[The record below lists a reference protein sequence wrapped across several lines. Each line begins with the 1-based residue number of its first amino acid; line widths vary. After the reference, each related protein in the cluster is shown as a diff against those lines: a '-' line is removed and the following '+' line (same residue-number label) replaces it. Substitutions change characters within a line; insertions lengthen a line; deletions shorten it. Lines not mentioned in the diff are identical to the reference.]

1 MDSNTVS
8 SFQVDC
14 FLWHVRKRF
23 ADQEMGDAPFLDR
36 LRRDQKPLRGRGSTL
51 GLDIDTATRVGKQ
64 IVERILEDES
74 DEALK
79 MTIASVPATRYLTDM
94 TLEEMSRD
102 WFMLMP
108 KQKVAG
114 SLCIR
119 MDQAI
124 MDKNI
129 ILKANFSVIFDRLE
143 TLILLRALTDE
154 GAIVGEISPLPSLP
168 DILMRMSKMQLGSS
182 SEDLNGMITQFE
194 SLKLYRDSLGEA
206 VMRMGDLHSLQS
218 RNGKWREQ
226 LSQKFEEIRWLI
238 EEVRHRLKITENS
251 FEQIT
256 FMQALQLLLEV
267 EQEIRT
273 FSFQLI

>member
-23 ADQEMGDAPFLDR
+23 ADQELGDAPFLDR
-36 LRRDQKPLRGRGSTL
+36 LRRDQKSLRGRGSTL
-51 GLDIDTATRVGKQ
+51 GLDIETATCAGKL
-64 IVERILEDES
+64 IVERILEEES

-79 MTIASVPATRYLTDM
+79 MTIASVPASRYITDM

-114 SLCIR
+114 PLFIK

-129 ILKANFSVIFDRLE
+129 TLKANFSVIFNRLE
-143 TLILLRALTDE
+143 TLILLRAFTDE
-154 GAIVGEISPLPSLP
+154 GAIVGEISPLPYFPGHTNEDVKNAIGVLIGGLEWNDNTVRVSETLQRFAWRGSNEDGRPSL
-168 DILMRMSKMQLGSS
+168 S
-182 SEDLNGMITQFE
+182 SE
-194 SLKLYRDSLGEA
+194 
-206 VMRMGDLHSLQS
+206 
-218 RNGKWREQ
+218 
-226 LSQKFEEIRWLI
+226 
-238 EEVRHRLKITENS
+238 
-251 FEQIT
+251 
-256 FMQALQLLLEV
+256 
-267 EQEIRT
+267 
-273 FSFQLI
+273 

>member
-1 MDSNTVS
+1 MDSNTVL

-23 ADQEMGDAPFLDR
+23 ADQETGDAPFLDR
-36 LRRDQKPLRGRGSTL
+36 LRRDQKSLRGRGSTL
-51 GLDIDTATRVGKQ
+51 GLDIETATRAGKQ
-64 IVERILEDES
+64 IVERILEEES

-79 MTIASVPATRYLTDM
+79 MTIASVPASRYLTDM
-94 TLEEMSRD
+94 TLEEMSRE

-143 TLILLRALTDE
+143 TLILLRAFTEE

-168 DILMRMSKMQLGSS
+168 GHTDEDVKNAIGVLIGGLEWNDNTVRVSETLQRFAWRSSNEGGRPPLPPKQKRKMARTIE
-182 SEDLNGMITQFE
+182 SE
-194 SLKLYRDSLGEA
+194 
-206 VMRMGDLHSLQS
+206 V
-218 RNGKWREQ
+218 
-226 LSQKFEEIRWLI
+226 
-238 EEVRHRLKITENS
+238 
-251 FEQIT
+251 
-256 FMQALQLLLEV
+256 
-267 EQEIRT
+267 
-273 FSFQLI
+273 

>member
-23 ADQEMGDAPFLDR
+23 ADQELGDAPFLDR
-36 LRRDQKPLRGRGSTL
+36 LRRDQKSLRGRGSTL
-51 GLDIDTATRVGKQ
+51 GLDIETATCAGKL
-64 IVERILEDES
+64 IVERILEEES

-79 MTIASVPATRYLTDM
+79 MTIASVPASRYITDM

-114 SLCIR
+114 PLFIK

-129 ILKANFSVIFDRLE
+129 TLKANFSVIFNRLE
-143 TLILLRALTDE
+143 TLILLRAFTDE
-154 GAIVGEISPLPSLP
+154 GAIVGEISPLPYFPGHTNEDVKNAIGVLIGGLEWN
-168 DILMRMSKMQLGSS
+168 DNTVRV
-182 SEDLNGMITQFE
+182 SET
-194 SLKLYRDSLGEA
+194 
-206 VMRMGDLHSLQS
+206 LQ
-218 RNGKWREQ
+218 RFAWRSGNETG
-226 LSQKFEEIRWLI
+226 RP
-238 EEVRHRLKITENS
+238 S
-251 FEQIT
+251 FPSE
-256 FMQALQLLLEV
+256 
-267 EQEIRT
+267 
-273 FSFQLI
+273 

>member
-23 ADQEMGDAPFLDR
+23 ADQELGDAPFLDR
-36 LRRDQKPLRGRGSTL
+36 LRRDQKSLRGRGSTL
-51 GLDIDTATRVGKQ
+51 GLDIETATCAGKL
-64 IVERILEDES
+64 IVERILEGES

-79 MTIASVPATRYLTDM
+79 MTIASAPASRYQTDM

-114 SLCIR
+114 PLCIK

-129 ILKANFSVIFDRLE
+129 TLKANFSVIFNRLE
-143 TLILLRALTDE
+143 TLVLLRAFTDE
-154 GAIVGEISPLPSLP
+154 GAIVGEISPLPYFPGHTGEDVKNAIGVLIGGLEWNDNTVRVSETLQ
-168 DILMRMSKMQLGSS
+168 RFAWGSS
-182 SEDLNGMITQFE
+182 NEDG
-194 SLKLYRDSLGEA
+194 
-206 VMRMGDLHSLQS
+206 
-218 RNGKWREQ
+218 
-226 LSQKFEEIRWLI
+226 
-238 EEVRHRLKITENS
+238 RLPLPT
-251 FEQIT
+251 
-256 FMQALQLLLEV
+256 A
-267 EQEIRT
+267 
-273 FSFQLI
+273 

>member
-1 MDSNTVS
+1 MDSNTVL

-23 ADQEMGDAPFLDR
+23 ADQELGDAPFLDR
-36 LRRDQKPLRGRGSTL
+36 LRRDKKSLRGRGSTL
-51 GLDIDTATRVGKQ
+51 GLDIETATRTGKQ
-64 IVERILEDES
+64 IVEGILEEES

-79 MTIASVPATRYLTDM
+79 MTIASVPAPRYLTDM

-114 SLCIR
+114 SLSIR

-129 ILKANFSVIFDRLE
+129 ILKANFSVIFNRLE
-143 TLILLRALTDE
+143 TLILLRAFTEE

-168 DILMRMSKMQLGSS
+168 GHTDEDVKNAIGVLIGGLEWNDNTVRVSETLQRFAWRSSNEDGRPPLPPKQKRKMERTIE
-182 SEDLNGMITQFE
+182 SE
-194 SLKLYRDSLGEA
+194 
-206 VMRMGDLHSLQS
+206 V
-218 RNGKWREQ
+218 
-226 LSQKFEEIRWLI
+226 
-238 EEVRHRLKITENS
+238 
-251 FEQIT
+251 
-256 FMQALQLLLEV
+256 
-267 EQEIRT
+267 
-273 FSFQLI
+273 

>member
-23 ADQEMGDAPFLDR
+23 ADQDMGDAPFLDR
-36 LRRDQKPLRGRGSTL
+36 LRRDQKSLRGRGSTL
-51 GLDIDTATRVGKQ
+51 GLDIETATCAGKL
-64 IVERILEDES
+64 IVERILEEES

-79 MTIASVPATRYLTDM
+79 MTIASVPASRYLTDM

-114 SLCIR
+114 PLCIR

-129 ILKANFSVIFDRLE
+129 TLKANFSVIFNRLE
-143 TLILLRALTDE
+143 TLILLRAFTDE
-154 GAIVGEISPLPSLP
+154 GAIVGEISPLPSFPGHTDEDVKNAIGVLIGGLEWN
-168 DILMRMSKMQLGSS
+168 DNTVRVSETLQRFAWRSS
-182 SEDLNGMITQFE
+182 NEDG
-194 SLKLYRDSLGEA
+194 R
-206 VMRMGDLHSLQS
+206 
-218 RNGKWREQ
+218 
-226 LSQKFEEIRWLI
+226 LSFPPK
-238 EEVRHRLKITENS
+238 
-251 FEQIT
+251 
-256 FMQALQLLLEV
+256 
-267 EQEIRT
+267 
-273 FSFQLI
+273 

>member
-23 ADQEMGDAPFLDR
+23 ANWGLGDAPFLDR
-36 LRRDQKPLRGRGSTL
+36 LRRDQKSLRGRGSTL
-51 GLDIDTATRVGKQ
+51 GLEIEPATRVGKQ
-64 IVERILEDES
+64 IVKRILEEEYN
-74 DEALK
+74 EALK
-79 MTIASVPATRYLTDM
+79 ITIASAPASRYLTDM

-114 SLCIR
+114 PFCIR

-129 ILKANFSVIFDRLE
+129 TLKANFSVVFDRLE
-143 TLILLRALTDE
+143 TLILLRAFTEE

-168 DILMRMSKMQLGSS
+168 GHTDEDVKNAIGILIKGLEWNDNAVRV
-182 SEDLNGMITQFE
+182 SE
-194 SLKLYRDSLGEA
+194 
-206 VMRMGDLHSLQS
+206 
-218 RNGKWREQ
+218 
-226 LSQKFEEIRWLI
+226 
-238 EEVRHRLKITENS
+238 
-251 FEQIT
+251 
-256 FMQALQLLLEV
+256 ALQRFAWRSTNENRRPSFPPKQKRKMARATGPEV
-267 EQEIRT
+267 
-273 FSFQLI
+273 

>member
-23 ADQEMGDAPFLDR
+23 ADQELGDAPFLDR
-36 LRRDQKPLRGRGSTL
+36 LRRDQKSLKGRGSTL
-51 GLDIDTATRVGKQ
+51 GLDIETATCAGRL
-64 IVERILEDES
+64 IVERILEGES

-79 MTIASVPATRYLTDM
+79 MNVASVPASRYQTDM

-114 SLCIR
+114 PLCIK

-129 ILKANFSVIFDRLE
+129 TLKANFSVIFNRLE
-143 TLILLRALTDE
+143 TLVLLRAFTDE
-154 GAIVGEISPLPSLP
+154 GAIVGEISPLPYFPGHTNEDVKNAIGVLIEGLEWNDNTVRVSETLQ
-168 DILMRMSKMQLGSS
+168 RFTWGSS
-182 SEDLNGMITQFE
+182 D
-194 SLKLYRDSLGEA
+194 
-206 VMRMGDLHSLQS
+206 
-218 RNGKWREQ
+218 
-226 LSQKFEEIRWLI
+226 
-238 EEVRHRLKITENS
+238 ENRRPPLPP
-251 FEQIT
+251 T
-256 FMQALQLLLEV
+256 
-267 EQEIRT
+267 
-273 FSFQLI
+273 